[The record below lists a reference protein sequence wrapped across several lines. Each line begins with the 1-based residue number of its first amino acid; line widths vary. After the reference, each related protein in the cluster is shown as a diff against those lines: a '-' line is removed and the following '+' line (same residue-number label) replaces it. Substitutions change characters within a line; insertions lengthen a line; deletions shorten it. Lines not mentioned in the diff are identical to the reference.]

1 MPPHVAQNAP
11 TLSAKARSAKDCR
24 MTRTC
29 RLLVRGKNV
38 HAETLLATD
47 YLNHFNEV
55 VMLMEMIA
63 AMPDCLEDLRAW
75 RPKTYAEH
83 FRDSSFT
90 DRELAVLAYENAP
103 PQYRVPFD
111 QTVERLNRVVVD
123 GIEDIAEAIAEGKPE
138 RVDHTANG
146 AASCARALIDVA
158 NGIIHGH
165 HDVADQSQIDA
176 MMISPEQVAVDA
188 LFAGAAA

>member
-1 MPPHVAQNAP
+1 
-11 TLSAKARSAKDCR
+11 

-55 VMLMEMIA
+55 VMLMEMIS
-63 AMPDCLEDLRAW
+63 AMPECLDDLRAW
-75 RPKTYAEH
+75 QPKTYAEH

-90 DRELAVLAYENAP
+90 DRDLAVLAYENAP
-103 PQYRVPFD
+103 PQYREPFD
-111 QTVERLNRVVVD
+111 RTVERLNRVVADGVD
-123 GIEDIAEAIAEGKPE
+123 HIAAAIGAGKPDL
-138 RVDHTANG
+138 VDHAAQRA
-146 AASCARALIDVA
+146 AASARALIDVA

-165 HDVADQSQIDA
+165 HDVADQRQIDA
-176 MMISPEQVAVDA
+176 M
-188 LFAGAAA
+188 LTGASSLSGGERRLAS

>member
-1 MPPHVAQNAP
+1 MTLQVAQKAP
-11 TLSAKARSAKDCR
+11 AIRSTAEATTAKDCR
-24 MTRTC
+24 MTRTF

-38 HAETLLATD
+38 HSETLLATD

-63 AMPDCLEDLRAW
+63 AMPECIDDLRAW

-90 DRELAVLAYENAP
+90 DRDLAVLAYENAP
-103 PQYRVPFD
+103 PQYRTPFD
-111 QTVERLNRVVVD
+111 LTIERLDRVVVG
-123 GIEDIAEAIAEGKPE
+123 GIEDIAEAINAGKPDLVE
-138 RVDHTANG
+138 HTAAG
-146 AASCARALIDVA
+146 VASCARALIDVA

-176 MMISPEQVAVDA
+176 MLVSPEQAAVDA
-188 LFAGAAA
+188 LFA